1 MLKLHARRESA
12 EEGLPSRLSLQRE
25 KKRARKEET
34 ANKAK
39 NEISQEVGKVEEVP
53 EEKPSKK
60 QKMLKPPKKQKR
72 DKDGLD
78 DLINEYKSSFTKVMT
93 NTAVGDEQTNSATA
107 NDRSSVAKKRWF
119 EYNIMKE

>member
-1 MLKLHARRESA
+1 M
-12 EEGLPSRLSLQRE
+12 QRE
-25 KKRARKEET
+25 KKRARKEEA

-39 NEISQEVGKVEEVP
+39 NETSQEVGKLEEVP

-60 QKMLKPPKKQKR
+60 QKMMKPPKKQKR

-78 DLINEYKSSFTKVMT
+78 DLINEYKSSFTKGMT
-93 NTAVGDEQTNSATA
+93 NTAVGDEQTNSAAA

-119 EYNIMKE
+119 E